1 MWSVMVV
8 VVAPLGQFNT
18 DLMQRREQG
27 LIELLISQLAI
38 ETLNVAILHG
48 LAWSDIVPLDLGLI
62 SPAQDRIAGQL
73 RAIVTDHH
81 LGLAALHHQPGQ
93 FSGYP
98 QP

>member
-48 LAWSDIVPLDLGLI
+48 L
-62 SPAQDRIAGQL
+62 
-73 RAIVTDHH
+73 
-81 LGLAALHHQPGQ
+81 
-93 FSGYP
+93 
-98 QP
+98 